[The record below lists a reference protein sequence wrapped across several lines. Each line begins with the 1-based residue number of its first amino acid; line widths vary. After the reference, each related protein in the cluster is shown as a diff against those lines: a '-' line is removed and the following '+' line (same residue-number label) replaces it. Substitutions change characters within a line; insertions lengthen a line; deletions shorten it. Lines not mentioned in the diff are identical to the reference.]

1 MNYPCYVDETDY
13 KRFESKKEILL
24 RLAQIEQ
31 LGISV
36 LDTATNRF
44 LLYVPPNYSEW
55 DERMHKE
62 FEQQNNLA
70 YILSFL
76 NANDRQFAVQTQQL
90 FYNFLCEQPQA
101 LRKDYNL
108 LLDFWV
114 LHAKGY
120 YYRVVHQSNL
130 LEHDRQ
136 GNIWLLYCKLILIDK
151 QVKYQPARRHL
162 IHTPTKKAQFFKG
175 CKGENWHFLTKQELD
190 ISKLTTMGLESQH
203 IADKLHISNNTVR
216 NHKQHILLK
225 TATNSMPQAIH
236 YLQKVGLI

>member
-1 MNYPCYVDETDY
+1 MNHPCYVDETDY
-13 KRFESKKEILL
+13 KRFESKKETLL

-70 YILSFL
+70 YILDL
-76 NANDRQFAVQTQQL
+76 LHANDRQFAKHTQQL

-101 LRKDYNL
+101 LRKDYKL

-130 LEHDRQ
+130 LEHDRH
-136 GNIWLLYCKLILIDK
+136 GNIWLLYCKLILMDK
-151 QVKYQPARRHL
+151 QVHYQAPKRHI
-162 IHTPTKKAQFFKG
+162 IHTPTKKAHFLKG

-190 ISKLTTMGLESQH
+190 ISKLTSMGLESQH

-216 NHKQHILLK
+216 NHKQHILFK
-225 TATNSMPQAIH
+225 TATNSMAQAIH
-236 YLQKVGLI
+236 YLQKVGLL